1 MDPKNTF
8 QWNWIWKSKVS
19 IQENAIQNVV
29 YEKAIQLKKL

>member
-19 IQENAIQNVV
+19 IHENAMQNVV
-29 YEKAIQLKKL
+29 CEIATQL